1 MEQVGVLRKQVGG
14 MEPELIQTGG
24 GTPQIQF
31 RTPIGRATQDRKM
44 PLRSDPERGI
54 TSRDFSEMMDA
65 RTEARAAASKIA
77 ELEGGRR
84 TIDEMEDMTPREFDQ
99 HMRRT
104 DLDIGVLKP
113 RVEAAEPRTCQEK
126 YGVEAAKRAQRG
138 QEATAYRRGGL
149 GGATGR
155 ALGAGAAGAYGGLQA
170 LLALNR
176 AGAAGQDLPSS
187 LGGATLQGISSYQTT
202 APTARDIGGG
212 VGSRVAVRGGPAL
225 DAYRAARDAR
235 ATTRM
240 SREGSRFLGDMGFDP
255 NLNFNQ
261 RPAEPTVPTYP
272 GQIPFAPTPV
282 PQSQVRYV
290 GIEAD
295 ERGRANERLRLQGL
309 SPLRPMM
316 APLPNAPA
324 PSAPPVAVAQPV
336 AQPVAESTSIEP
348 PTKPAPPGQGT
359 LTALMEQG
367 KKEQEEA
374 AEKEEERVKNNQEN
388 ALDILARQAQ
398 QGSVQGGF

>member
-1 MEQVGVLRKQVGG
+1 MEQVGVLRKQIEG
-14 MEPELIQTGG
+14 EIQM
-24 GTPQIQF
+24 TPGEGARFVQ
-31 RTPIGRATQDRKM
+31 TLPIGIRGKREQM
-44 PLRSDPERGI
+44 PLRADPKRGI
-54 TSRDFSEMMDA
+54 TSRDFREMSAAQERA
-65 RTEARAAASKIA
+65 RSAADKIT
-77 ELEGGRR
+77 ELESGRK
-84 TIDEMEDMTPREFDQ
+84 TIEEMEDMTPREFDQ

-113 RVEAAEPRTCQEK
+113 RVEAAEPRTFQEK

-149 GGATGR
+149 GGTVGR

-187 LGGATLQGISSYQTT
+187 LGGATLQGVSSYQTT

-240 SREGSRFLGDMGFDP
+240 SREGSRFLRDMGFDP

-261 RPAEPTVPTYP
+261 RPAEPTVQTYQGQTPFNFQPPT
-272 GQIPFAPTPV
+272 GFQQRQLAGELGA
-282 PQSQVRYV
+282 R
-290 GIEAD
+290 D
-295 ERGRANERLRLQGL
+295 HANQRLLMQGL
-309 SPLRPMM
+309 SPLNPMM
-316 APLPNAPA
+316 TPLPNAP
-324 PSAPPVAVAQPV
+324 APPVAVAQPV

-367 KKEQEEA
+367 EKEQKEA
-374 AEKEEERVKNNQEN
+374 AKKEEERVENRQESAIKDFTN
-388 ALDILARQAQ
+388 RATG
-398 QGSVQGGF
+398 GSYSGGF